1 MKEDETMNNAMLSV
15 IIPTRNRQKYCARVV
30 EQILN
35 ATGSDVEIVIQ
46 DNSDDNSLEGVFN
59 ELNSKRLVYNYEQR
73 VLSFVDNFSAAV
85 ELAHGEYLCMI
96 GDDDGVLPNIMDAVR
111 HAKKKD
117 LDALIPGLNS
127 VYFWPSENPI
137 VKGGEQGY
145 LVLSYIND
153 ECRSVDTINE
163 LKKLLAQ
170 GFQDYQST
178 NVPRLYHGIVHRRV
192 LEKIKSRVGT
202 YFGGLTPDMYM
213 AVALAIVS
221 EKVETIGFPI
231 TISGICPKSGS
242 AASAT
247 GAHTG
252 RLEDAPHFKGHESY
266 EWSEQVPA
274 VYSVETIWGD
284 TGIQALRDF
293 GQAEMVNKACVNELH
308 VRLWAGYPQ
317 FRKEIAESVEK
328 NSLILPAIQFKALL
342 YKPMRFVRRAWRRVT
357 RKKADVRKLYNVFD
371 IQVAEKMTMDAI
383 RSVSNGWE
391 TEE

>member
-1 MKEDETMNNAMLSV
+1 MNNSILSV
-15 IIPTRNRQKYCARVV
+15 IIPTRNRQKYCTAVV
-30 EQILN
+30 EQVLS
-35 ATGSDVEIVIQ
+35 ATGSEVEVVIQ
-46 DNSDDNSLEGVFN
+46 DNSDDNSLEGIIK
-59 ELNSKRLVYNYEQR
+59 ELNSERVVYNYEQR

-85 ELAHGEYLCMI
+85 DIAHGEYLCMI
-96 GDDDGVLPNIMDAVR
+96 GDDDGVLPNIMKAIQY
-111 HAKKKD
+111 AKKKD

-145 LVLSYIND
+145 LVLSCISD
-153 ECRSVDTINE
+153 DCRAVNTESE
-163 LKKLLAQ
+163 LKKLLTQ

-192 LEKIKSRVGT
+192 LNIIKEKVGA

-213 AVALAIVS
+213 AVALAIVAKNV
-221 EKVETIGFPI
+221 EKIEFPI

-252 RLEDAPHFKGHESY
+252 RLEDAPHFKGHKTY
-266 EWSEQVPA
+266 EWSKLVPA

-284 TGIQALRDF
+284 TGIHAMQDF
-293 GQAEMVNKACVNELH
+293 GRADMVNKTCIKELH
-308 VRLWAGYPQ
+308 ARLWSGYSQ
-317 FRKEIAESVEK
+317 FHKEIAESAK
-328 NSLILPAIQFKALL
+328 NNHLVLRSIYLRALQ
-342 YKPMRFVRRAWRRVT
+342 YKFMKIVRRVWRKVT
-357 RKKADVRKLYNVFD
+357 RKQTDVQKLFYVLD
-371 IQVAEKMTMDAI
+371 IQMAEKVTMDAI
-383 RSVSNGWE
+383 HSKVREWE